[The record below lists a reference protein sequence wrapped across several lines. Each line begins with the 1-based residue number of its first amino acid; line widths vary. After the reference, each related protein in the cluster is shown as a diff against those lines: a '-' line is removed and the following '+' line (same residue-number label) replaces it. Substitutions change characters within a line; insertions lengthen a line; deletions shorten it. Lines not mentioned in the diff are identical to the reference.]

1 MTRWLPLLVALCLV
15 LSVGAL
21 HAAQDP
27 QPQRKQVFRAGA
39 NTVPVYATVHDR
51 NGSFV
56 ADLTQE
62 DFEVRDDGKPQE
74 ITQFT
79 TDAQPLSTL
88 VLIDGS
94 SSMMPV
100 FRSVVEA
107 ANSYVLRMTPDDRTA
122 IASFADRFQMRQP
135 FTSNRDELLLH
146 LRDEFNL
153 RIGTETRLWESLI
166 EGVLAVNHET
176 NRRVVLAITDGW
188 NWTNPIK
195 PGFLGARDVLTSA
208 INGDVMIYTIAM
220 WSLDERNRGERPSTS
235 VETLSAE
242 TGGGFVELRES
253 GDINQTLSQVSTE
266 LHRQYVLGFTA
277 SVLDG
282 KSHKLDVRVK
292 RPGLDVR
299 ARKSYV
305 APKRPSGLDE
315 GRGGGS

>member
-1 MTRWLPLLVALCLV
+1 MTRWLPHVVVACVALSVAV
-15 LSVGAL
+15 LD
-21 HAAQDP
+21 AAQD
-27 QPQRKQVFRAGA
+27 PQRKQVFRGGA

-51 NGSFV
+51 SGAFV
-56 ADLTQE
+56 ADLTQQ
-62 DFEVRDDGKPQE
+62 DFEVRDDGKTQE

-100 FRSVVEA
+100 FKSVVEA
-107 ANSYVLRMTPDDRTA
+107 ANGFVLRMQGADRTA

-153 RIGTETRLWESLI
+153 RIGTETRLWESMI
-166 EGVLAVNHET
+166 EGVLAVNHEE

-188 NWTNPIK
+188 NWTNPTR
-195 PGFLGARDVLTSA
+195 PGFSGPRDVLTSA

-220 WSLDERNRGERPSTS
+220 WSLDERYKQERPSTA

-242 TGGGFVELRES
+242 TGGGFVELQES
-253 GDINQTLSQVSTE
+253 GDIGATLTQVSTE

-282 KSHKLDVRVK
+282 KMHKLDVRVK

-299 ARKSYV
+299 ARKNYV
-305 APKRPSGLDE
+305 APRPARSAG
-315 GRGGGS
+315 GGGS

>member
-1 MTRWLPLLVALCLV
+1 MTCWLPHLVVASAALGV
-15 LSVGAL
+15 ITL

-27 QPQRKQVFRAGA
+27 QGRQVFRAGA

-51 NGSFV
+51 SGTFV
-56 ADLTQE
+56 TDLTQE
-62 DFEVRDDGKPQE
+62 DFEIRDDGKVQE

-88 VLIDGS
+88 VLLDGS

-100 FRSVVEA
+100 FNSVVEA
-107 ANSYVLRMTPDDRTA
+107 ANGFVLRMMPADRTA

-135 FTSNRDELLLH
+135 FTSSRDELLGH

-153 RIGTETRLWESLI
+153 RIGTETRLWDSLI
-166 EGVLAVNHET
+166 EAVLAVNHET
-176 NRRVVLAITDGW
+176 SRRVVLVITDGW
-188 NWTNPIK
+188 NWTNPLK
-195 PGFLGARDVLTSA
+195 PGLTGPRDVLTSA
-208 INGDVMIYTIAM
+208 INGDVMIYAIAM
-220 WSLDERNRGERPSTS
+220 WTLDERYKQSRPSTS

-242 TGGGFVELRES
+242 TGGGFVEVHEAA
-253 GDINQTLSQVSTE
+253 DISRTLTQVSTE

-292 RPGLDVR
+292 RAGLDVR
-299 ARKSYV
+299 ARRSYV
-305 APKRPSGLDE
+305 SPKPARSADG
-315 GRGGGS
+315 GRL